1 MVCLI
6 KLNCKQ
12 PKRFCGRCPVTFAF
26 ALFRAVNEKIFKGG
40 RQMNKY
46 PYPAVLLMGYQRLG
60 GLIERLEWTVYNR
73 ALATHGFSGAF
84 PLSTLEQVSEIIKL
98 IDRKTLLSELKK
110 TVVRCLNRMEKQE
123 RVILVRHFVRQG
135 CGVARTRQKR
145 LLLPPQRSR
154 RAFGSRACGGG
165 VRRKV
170 VFRYLR
176 RKSVVPQAVQAACR
190 LGLGGKEKSGLK
202 TALKKKIF
210 TDSRRNNA
218 AAPFSLLV
226 RARADLPQPF
236 RFCTARKPRF
246 WALNGWE

>member
-1 MVCLI
+1 
-6 KLNCKQ
+6 
-12 PKRFCGRCPVTFAF
+12 
-26 ALFRAVNEKIFKGG
+26 
-40 RQMNKY
+40 MNKY

-123 RVILVRHFVRQG
+123 RVILVRHFVKG
-135 CGVARTRQKR
+135 YAPAKVAESLGLGKSGYYY
-145 LLLPPQRSR
+145 PPQRSR

-190 LGLGGKEKSGLK
+190 RGLGGKEKSGLK
-202 TALKKKIF
+202 TALKKRIF

-236 RFCTARKPRF
+236 RFCTARKPHF